1 MTLLIIGILAVIW
14 VLISAFI
21 LVMACMYS
29 SQLSQSENI
38 SEDHSSLDGS
48 LQGRKK
54 FDEFEK
60 TITTAEVDPIQASA
74 GLSDG

>member
-1 MTLLIIGILAVIW
+1 MTLLIVGILAVVW
-14 VLISAFI
+14 VLIAAFI

-29 SQLSQSENI
+29 SHLSQSENV
-38 SEDHSSLDGS
+38 SEDYSSLEAS

-60 TITTAEVDPIQASA
+60 AIMPTEVDPIQATA